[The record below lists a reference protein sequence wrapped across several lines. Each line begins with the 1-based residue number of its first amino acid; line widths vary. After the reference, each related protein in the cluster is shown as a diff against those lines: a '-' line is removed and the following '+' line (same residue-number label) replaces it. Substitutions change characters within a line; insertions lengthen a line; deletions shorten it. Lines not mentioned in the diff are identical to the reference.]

1 MAPTMNTTPIGI
13 ANDEFAYSKTA
24 SGVSHNA
31 LSDIRRIRS
40 GKLAPPTARRR
51 VASAQTP
58 TAPVMDTTRTRPAA
72 ERNKPP
78 QETGKGSANRHTCQA
93 TIPAASNPPI
103 GGNHFGF
110 SSRAEVSIR
119 LREFTATLRETNEEL
134 GPLAAS
140 LCLPLSVWT
149 PRRLGRFRSRP
160 QRSRPSYLDESRLRN
175 SRLDRI

>member
-1 MAPTMNTTPIGI
+1 MAPTANTTAIGI

-58 TAPVMDTTRTRPAA
+58 TAPVMETTRTRPAA
-72 ERNKPP
+72 ERSKPP

-134 GPLAAS
+134 GPLAAPPCFTAIG
-140 LCLPLSVWT
+140 LDTTPLRKVPVPPAAKPT
-149 PRRLGRFRSRP
+149 VAFGQVTAEKFAP
-160 QRSRPSYLDESRLRN
+160 
-175 SRLDRI
+175 